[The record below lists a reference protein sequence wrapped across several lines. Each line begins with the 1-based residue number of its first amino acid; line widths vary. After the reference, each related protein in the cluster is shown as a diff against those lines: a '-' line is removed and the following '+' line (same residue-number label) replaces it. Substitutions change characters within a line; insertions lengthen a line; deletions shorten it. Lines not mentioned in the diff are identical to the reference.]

1 MQKRLFESFIGKQVE
16 LFMTPNMP
24 LTSGILKSCDEDF
37 IVIGDEIWSY
47 KAILGVRPVS
57 APIMPSYNEPKEE
70 KAIHQEEK
78 TVHQPDVAKTK
89 PDVAKKEQETE
100 IVTSKPQPAD
110 DSGTPEAPVSS
121 SEPAPVADKPA
132 PSTSEPAPSKEVK
145 PQKNDSGEKQ
155 PKIVIPDREFT
166 GILTVYYENRHWG
179 FIESEEVIKA
189 GLPLRDGKRLFFHIN
204 QITDAALRERLRTEK
219 RVYPSIDVVFKL
231 IPKQQSVAAD
241 DIREIVHVKIA
252 DVVTPKLAENE
263 AAKKEQNVQE
273 SKAAENT
280 EAVEPKAQDTDG
292 QETPDSPVEET
303 TENLNEIG
311 EIDYYGRYDNP
322 PHGKIRI
329 KGNKLFYFED
339 IDVIDPVLAVFLEV
353 SPSAEGQAVK
363 FTRYSDPR
371 GRMKA
376 TNVEAATPFPDEK
389 LKSWA
394 DLIEKAKKRMQQE

>member
-70 KAIHQEEK
+70 KVIHQEEK

-89 PDVAKKEQETE
+89 PDVAKKEQEVE
-100 IVTSKPQPAD
+100 IATSQPQPAD

-121 SEPAPVADKPA
+121 SEPAPVADK
-132 PSTSEPAPSKEVK
+132 TAPSKEVK
-145 PQKNDSGEKQ
+145 PQKNDDGEKQ

-179 FIESEEVIKA
+179 FIESDEVIKA

-292 QETPDSPVEET
+292 QETPASPVEET
-303 TENLNEIG
+303 TENPNEIG
-311 EIDYYGRYDNP
+311 EIDYYSRYDNP